1 MKIEILNKDIIV
13 QEFNEVLEEEAG
25 KRVKYILIEIE
36 SAMQNKK
43 LEILLS
49 EFEGKFLNALTL
61 NNNNEEA
68 LPEMK
73 QRTE

>member
-1 MKIEILNKDIIV
+1 VKIEILNKDIIV

-25 KRVKYILIEIE
+25 KRAKYILIEIE

-49 EFEGKFLNALTL
+49 EFEGKF
-61 NNNNEEA
+61 
-68 LPEMK
+68 
-73 QRTE
+73 